1 MLSEVFD
8 TSFGTSSGGKNE
20 ARREEVRFMSVGT
33 KSMMRATDGMLA
45 EIGYQQNE
53 HALLR

>member
-1 MLSEVFD
+1 M
-8 TSFGTSSGGKNE
+8 
-20 ARREEVRFMSVGT
+20 RVGT
-33 KSMMRATDGMLA
+33 KSMMRATDDMLA